1 MATGKTLGF
10 IVSDA
15 CVQAG
20 ISTIAA
26 QQQDIRE
33 ALKTHIRN
41 EQERLIDDYDWLP
54 FRGATEGSWFDVT
67 LVAGQRY
74 YDWPSGFDY
83 KTLKGFSYLMN
94 GTWLPVHYGITLDD
108 YTAFS
113 SEDDDRADPV
123 QKWDFHTEEQF
134 EIWPLPV
141 GDGGTVRLEGRQLPD
156 IVATSESTVMVI
168 DHIALSKFAAA
179 SYLRSRPDES
189 GETRRLAAERY
200 AEGVARINTL
210 KARKGKHTT
219 KMNFANSG
227 RMPDSMDPRFRIR
240 VAS

>member
-1 MATGKTLGF
+1 MATGRTLAQ
-10 IVSDA
+10 VLADV
-15 CVQAG
+15 CVQVG
-20 ISTIAA
+20 VSSVAA

-54 FRGATEGSWFDVT
+54 FKNATEGSWFDVT
-67 LVAGQRY
+67 LVAGERY
-74 YDWPSGFDY
+74 YDWPDGFDY
-83 KTLKGFSYLMN
+83 KTLKGMWCLMN
-94 GTWLPVHYGITLDD
+94 GTWLPINYGITLDD

-113 SEDDDRADPV
+113 SEDDERADPV
-123 QKWDFHTEEQF
+123 QKWDFHTEEQL

-141 GDGGTVRLEGRQLPD
+141 DDGGTIRLEGRQLPD
-156 IVATSESTVMVI
+156 VVAASESTVMVI

-179 SYLRSRPDES
+179 SFLRSRPDET
-189 GETRRLAAERY
+189 GENRRLASERY
-200 AEGVARINTL
+200 AEGLGRITTL

-219 KMNFANSG
+219 RMNFARTG
-227 RMPDSMDPRFRIR
+227 RMPDMMDPRFRIR